1 MATTIKVDDT
11 EFRQLLKNHDGFVS
25 RTMPELVRKYSRIA
39 CVELANRTQP
49 FSVGGAAA
57 NAKKLGEEATSK
69 GINTVIAGKEWMR
82 YFADRSDNESIRE
95 RLQSLAAAND
105 VRGFAAF
112 LRSVGMNVP
121 VEVISS
127 GEIGKVHNNN
137 RNKRTGRTFKR
148 IDKIYLTKSGLDSY
162 VKKVVRRVGLS
173 KSGWADAARKIGGVK
188 GDGARGIPA
197 FAKAKRHKSA
207 GGITD
212 RTKDKSNP
220 RVDMQ
225 NDTPWV
231 SRICPRSEQLIALQI
246 ARDKMIK
253 EADMRL
259 KSAAKNKFE
268 ESTQ

>member
-1 MATTIKVDDT
+1 MATTIKVDDST
-11 EFRQLLKNHDGFVS
+11 LVQLLKNHEGFVS
-25 RTMPELVRKYSRIA
+25 KTMPELVRKYSRIA

-49 FSVGGAAA
+49 FSVGAKSEG
-57 NAKKLGEEATSK
+57 AKKLGEDAVKIGITGVIPEKAYFQFIVDSTS
-69 GINTVIAGKEWMR
+69 NDTL
-82 YFADRSDNESIRE
+82 RE
-95 RLQSLAAAND
+95 RLQGYVAS
-105 VRGFAAF
+105 GQWKKFAEVMV
-112 LRSVGMNVP
+112 SVGMWK
-121 VEVISS
+121 EAKVIS
-127 GEIGKVHNNN
+127 GREIGTIHKQH
-137 RNKRTGRTFKR
+137 RSKSTGRALSTKG
-148 IDKIYLTKSGLDSY
+148 KMYLAKSGPDAY
-162 VKKVVRRVGLS
+162 IKKIQKRVGLS

-212 RTKDKSNP
+212 RTKDKTNP